1 MKRTAITAVLVALLM
16 GGGLAFA
23 QEPTQ
28 QQQNQQQNEQN
39 TVMGTV
45 VSINASELVV
55 RDHNDDL
62 RTFAL
67 EASTDKPE
75 SLARN
80 DNVKVWFRPAE
91 EMLADDIAVRIVDE
105 TDPAYAADA
114 QADMQAEVTT
124 QQQRDRDA
132 DLQDERDRAARD
144 ETASERSELPRTASR
159 TPALALMGLLSLI
172 GAAGLFIAAKS
183 I

>member
-1 MKRTAITAVLVALLM
+1 MRKTAITAVLVALLM
-16 GGGLAFA
+16 AGGLAFA

-28 QQQNQQQNEQN
+28 QQQNEKN

-75 SLARN
+75 RLARN

-114 QADMQAEVTT
+114 QADIQAEVTT

-132 DLQDERDRAARD
+132 DQQDRAARD
-144 ETASERSELPRTASR
+144 EVASERSELPRTASR